1 MTKTKKPARNA
12 ETQLFTIKCSGKKMD
27 ENLQLKSR
35 DRPTY
40 QHLQGNEYNGGQ
52 PQSAKDDED
61 QKIERAAPNLMP
73 PFLLFNC

>member
-1 MTKTKKPARNA
+1 
-12 ETQLFTIKCSGKKMD
+12 MD